1 MAEVHPFRG
10 ILYNPERIADMG
22 DVVAPPYDVIS
33 PGQQEAFYNRH
44 ANNVVRLILG
54 KAHPEDTG
62 PSDIHARAAEYFS
75 QWREKKI
82 LSRDDKPAF
91 YFTSVTFSF
100 SFGGGRITRYGI
112 IGRVRLESFDKGVI
126 LPHER
131 TFSKIKT
138 ERLQLM
144 QACHANFSPIFG
156 LYADENGIL
165 SQLIK
170 VSESQVPD
178 LDFIDGQEFR
188 HKMWRIV
195 DQEIQQQ
202 VTASFGDQCIYIAD
216 GHHRYETAL
225 NYRDW
230 AEQVTPGF
238 DEDHPANFIMMSLS
252 SLQDPGLVI
261 LPAHR
266 LLKDIHVGDMDSLLD
281 KIGVHF
287 EILAFPTECGLK
299 EAMGAF
305 DSAMADQAHRKAIG
319 MYSNQKRVLNILL
332 LKDGIMEKLFAD
344 DVPEALRDLDVT
356 VLTRL
361 LMMELLGFD
370 QNRLDDATVIGYA
383 TTAQA
388 AVQAVEDGQADLA
401 FILNP
406 TKIEQVQKVAR
417 HGLIMPRKSTYFY
430 PKVPAGLVFNRLV

>member
-10 ILYNPERIADMG
+10 ILYNPEHIADMA

-33 PGQQEAFYNRH
+33 PREQDAYYNQH
-44 ANNVVRLILG
+44 ENNVVRLILG
-54 KAHPEDTG
+54 KSQSGDKG
-62 PSDIHARAAEYFS
+62 PSDIHSRAAEYFGG
-75 QWREKKI
+75 WMEARI
-82 LSRDDKPAF
+82 LSRDDDPAY
-91 YFTSVTFSF
+91 YFTSVTFSV
-100 SFGGGRITRYGI
+100 GTRRITRYGI
-112 IGRVRLESFDKGVI
+112 IGRVRLEPFDKGVV

-144 QACHANFSPIFG
+144 QACHTNFSPIFG

-165 SQLIK
+165 NQLINR
-170 VSESQVPD
+170 SENMAPD
-178 LDFIDGQEFR
+178 FDFIDRQEFGQ
-188 HKMWRIV
+188 KMWRIV
-195 DQEIQQQ
+195 DRELQQQ
-202 VTASFGDQCIYIAD
+202 VESAFRDQCIYIAD

-230 AEQVTPGF
+230 VKEVTPDF

-266 LLKDIHVGDMDSLLD
+266 LLKGVRIEEMDSVLD
-281 KIGVHF
+281 KIRAHF
-287 EILAFPTECGLK
+287 EILSYPTDSGLDA
-299 EAMGAF
+299 AMRSF
-305 DSAMADQAHRKAIG
+305 DSAMADHAHQKAIG
-319 MYSNQKRVLNILL
+319 MFGKNQKTLDILL
-332 LKDGIMEKLFAD
+332 LKDGIMEELFAD

-361 LMMELLGFD
+361 LMMEVLGFD
-370 QNRLDDATVIGYA
+370 QNRLDDATAIGYA
-383 TTAQA
+383 TTTEA
-388 AVQAVEDGQADLA
+388 AIQAVEEGQADLA

-430 PKVPAGLVFNRLV
+430 PKVGSGLVFNTLR

>member
-10 ILYNPERIADMG
+10 VLYNPEHIADIA

-33 PGQQEAFYNRH
+33 PREQEVFYNQH

-54 KAHPEDTG
+54 KSQPGDTG

-75 QWREKKI
+75 QWMETKV
-82 LSRDDKPAF
+82 LSQDDDPAF
-91 YFTSVTFSF
+91 YFTSVTFSV
-100 SFGGGRITRYGI
+100 GEGRITRYGI
-112 IGRVRLESFDKGVI
+112 IGRVRLEPFDKGVV

-138 ERLQLM
+138 ERFQLM
-144 QACHANFSPIFG
+144 QACHTNFSPIFG
-156 LYADENGIL
+156 LYADGNGIL
-165 SQLIK
+165 KQLIK
-170 VSESQVPD
+170 ISENQGPD
-178 LDFIDGQEFR
+178 FDFIDRQEFG

-195 DQEIQQQ
+195 DKEMQQQ
-202 VTASFGDQCIYIAD
+202 ITAAFEDQCIYIAD

-225 NYRDW
+225 NFRDW
-230 AEQVTPGF
+230 VRQVTPDF
-238 DEDHPANFIMMSLS
+238 DENHPANFIMMSLS

-266 LLKDIHVGDMDSLLD
+266 LLKDVQVEDRGALLE
-281 KIGVHF
+281 KIRTYF
-287 EILAFPTECGLK
+287 EILTFPAESGLK
-299 EAMGAF
+299 AAMQVF
-305 DSAMADQAHRKAIG
+305 DSAMADHAHRKAIG
-319 MYSNQKRVLNILL
+319 MYGNRMDALYILL
-332 LKDGIMEKLFAD
+332 LKDGIMEQLFAD

-361 LMMELLGFD
+361 LMMEVLGFD
-370 QNRLDDATVIGYA
+370 QDRLDDATVIGYA
-383 TTAQA
+383 TTTQT
-388 AVQAVEDGQADLA
+388 AVQAVRDDQAALA

-430 PKVPAGLVFNRLV
+430 PKVGSGLVFNLLR